1 MSQSKAEEKI
11 EALCAL
17 FNVEASANFNRARK
31 EWSLSLRGVGL
42 CRETG
47 STMKHKDGSVE
58 KLLGGSAS
66 LYGSGR
72 SLLEAVEKIE
82 KHTVANGGGFVLSNQ
97 EFGLFSMSGDDGPHI
112 VTVYEGAKKIESFEY
127 DKERVRAALHRYAPK

>member
-1 MSQSKAEEKI
+1 MTQSKAEEKI
-11 EALCAL
+11 ETLCAL
-17 FNVEASANFNRARK
+17 FNVEASVGFRRDLK
-31 EWSLSLRGVGL
+31 EWTLSLRGVGL

-58 KLLGGSAS
+58 KLVGGSAS

-82 KHTVANGGGFVLSNQ
+82 KHTIANGSGFVLSNQ
-97 EFGLFSMSGDDGPHI
+97 EFGLFSMNDDDSPHI

-127 DKERVRAALHRYAPK
+127 DKERLRTAIRKYAPK